1 MKTDELSIMSF
12 NIFNGASDRI
22 DKVLEVI
29 KESNPDICGI
39 LEAVNWNEEDI
50 SLRKKFLS
58 LGYPF
63 FKVFRA
69 NSKYNIAVI
78 SKKDVTFSD
87 IKKDI
92 KHVVVCLKIKELD
105 IFFVHL
111 SPISEEERL
120 LELKEIF
127 CHLNKKSKSIII
139 GDFNSLSYSDVDD
152 YKSLLNSFQL
162 RKIKKFGIN
171 VINFDVIK
179 YLENNNFVD
188 SLKILNKPYEF
199 SVPTPFNQDLSH
211 SEKIRIDYA
220 FLSSNL
226 IDDISNFEI
235 IKNDL
240 TDSASDHYPILLKI
254 KR

>member
-1 MKTDELSIMSF
+1 M
-12 NIFNGASDRI
+12 
-22 DKVLEVI
+22 
-29 KESNPDICGI
+29 
-39 LEAVNWNEEDI
+39 
-50 SLRKKFLS
+50 
-58 LGYPF
+58 
-63 FKVFRA
+63 
-69 NSKYNIAVI
+69 
-78 SKKDVTFSD
+78 
-87 IKKDI
+87 
-92 KHVVVCLKIKELD
+92 
-105 IFFVHL
+105 
-111 SPISEEERL
+111 